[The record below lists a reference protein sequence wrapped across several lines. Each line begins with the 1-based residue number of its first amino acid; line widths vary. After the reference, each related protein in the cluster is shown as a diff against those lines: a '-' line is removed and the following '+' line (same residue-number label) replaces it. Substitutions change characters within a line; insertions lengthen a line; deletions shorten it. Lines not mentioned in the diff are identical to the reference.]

1 LLILLQFLLSRSRGV
16 LPLLPESFAIDDA
29 INRIVT
35 QIWMDR
41 LNQRMKLDGAE
52 GPVALQ
58 QVDDRLRED
67 CVTRTHTLAGA
78 VVTSLPLSPSSRP
91 ESETRFL
98 ESLPLDVQPWVHL
111 CAI

>member
-1 LLILLQFLLSRSRGV
+1 LVILLQFLLSRSRGM
-16 LPLLPESFAIDDA
+16 LPLLPESFTVDDA

-35 QIWMDR
+35 KIWMDR

-67 CVTRTHTLAGA
+67 CVTRTTPQSQPHELIFRLTASYFEL
-78 VVTSLPLSPSSRP
+78 TSKCLGHARNLIPKCFADKP
-91 ESETRFL
+91 
-98 ESLPLDVQPWVHL
+98 
-111 CAI
+111 